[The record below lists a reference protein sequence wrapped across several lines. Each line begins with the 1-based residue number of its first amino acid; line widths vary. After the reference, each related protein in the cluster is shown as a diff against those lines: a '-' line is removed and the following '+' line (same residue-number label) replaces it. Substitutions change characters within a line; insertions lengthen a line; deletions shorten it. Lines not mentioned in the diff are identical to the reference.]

1 MLISLKDF
9 PKKAK
14 LVKKDERYEVYDI
27 SMERLVASNTVL
39 HPEKATTG
47 HAHGD
52 VEEVYYFAQGEGEM
66 LLGNKRMKVREGDL
80 ILIPKGTF
88 HRVYNTG
95 STDFVFLAVFEK
107 YEGRK

>member
-9 PKKAK
+9 PKKAT

-27 SMERLVASNTVL
+27 AMENLAASMTVL
-39 HPEKATTG
+39 HVDKATTG
-47 HAHGD
+47 HSHAE
-52 VEEVYYFAQGEGEM
+52 VEEVYYFVQGKGEI
-66 LLGNKRMKVREGDL
+66 LLNNEKLKVREEDV
-80 ILIPKGTF
+80 ILIPKETF

-95 STDFVFLAVFEK
+95 GKDLIFLSIFEK